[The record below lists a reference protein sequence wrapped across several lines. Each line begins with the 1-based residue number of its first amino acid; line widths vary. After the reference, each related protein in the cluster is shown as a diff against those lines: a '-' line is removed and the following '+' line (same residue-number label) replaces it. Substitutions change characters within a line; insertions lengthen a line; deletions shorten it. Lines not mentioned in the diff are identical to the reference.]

1 LATLRTLTIG
11 QHFADLNVKPGRDFA
26 EELLASLVD
35 RFSKASAVGGVFV
48 PVLHPLYFDLAHYL
62 ANVENLFRL
71 GAYMPRYVADVIRL
85 RRGQRYLNKD

>member
-1 LATLRTLTIG
+1 
-11 QHFADLNVKPGRDFA
+11 
-26 EELLASLVD
+26 
-35 RFSKASAVGGVFV
+35 V